1 MYTHLRYKSSR
12 YCEITYPLP
21 FYIKRISK
29 QKYAFGLKKIKN
41 IRIRKLDSN
50 IRGKKEY

>member
-1 MYTHLRYKSSR
+1 MYTHLRYKSSG
-12 YCEITYPLP
+12 YCEITNPFP

-41 IRIRKLDSN
+41 IRIWKSDSN
-50 IRGKKEY
+50 IRCKKE